1 MAIGGKTV
9 FNPVRRLLIKLAN
22 LTNFTPAKKPIK
34 HGTWS
39 TLPTWPTLF
48 SVSLRRFILIVR
60 INHPVEL
67 CQLGQLQ
74 FCEKACKTWKLV
86 NFANLAN
93 IFSVSLRRL
102 ILTVRINHPV
112 ELCQLGQLQFCEKAC
127 KTWKLVNFAN
137 LANIFSVRLR
147 RLVPTVRV
155 SVEPERWFGCDRSS
169 TCANC
174 AKHFNHVWQ
183 CQTGNGAGLLT
194 RFEAVLRRGRSQAGA
209 WERENSLQN
218 TELGQLC
225 QLGQH
230 CFGGTSK
237 SRCHSTAG

>member
-48 SVSLRRFILIVR
+48 SVSLRRFILI
-60 INHPVEL
+60 
-67 CQLGQLQ
+67 
-74 FCEKACKTWKLV
+74 
-86 NFANLAN
+86 
-93 IFSVSLRRL
+93 
-102 ILTVRINHPV
+102 VRINHPV